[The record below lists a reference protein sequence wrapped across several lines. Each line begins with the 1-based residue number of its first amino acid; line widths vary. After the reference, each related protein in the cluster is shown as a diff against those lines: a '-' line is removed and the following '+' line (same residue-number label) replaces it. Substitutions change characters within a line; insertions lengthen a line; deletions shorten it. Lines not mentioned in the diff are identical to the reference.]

1 MNLSSIILK
10 DVRSQ
15 FDSNKF
21 KESMNEVGRE
31 YEFSIQKMNVQG
43 LEPDGGRRFGLVD
56 SYADYKRNI
65 GRQAIPDFLY
75 TGTAEEDFMYQ
86 TKRRGVSFGYNS
98 ARVGGYMR
106 DHEEGNGVP
115 QRRQFPIEED
125 SDSSEQQTNIGD
137 VKDIIF
143 ELLNEKRTIKADLII
158 NIGSAF
164 KSKGSVIV
172 G

>member
-1 MNLSSIILK
+1 MKLSSIILK

-15 FDSNKF
+15 LNSNKF

-31 YEFSIQKMNVQG
+31 YEFSINRMNQQA
-43 LEPDGGRRFGLVD
+43 LEPDGNRRFGLVD
-56 SYADYKRNI
+56 SYADYKENI
-65 GRQAIPDFLY
+65 GRKPIPDFLY

-86 TKRRGVSFGYNS
+86 TKKRGVSFGYNS

-106 DHEEGNGVP
+106 DHEEGNRVP

-125 SDSSEQQTNIGD
+125 SGSTEQQGNIDD

-143 ELLNEKRTIKADLII
+143 ELLNERRTIKADLFI
-158 NIGSAF
+158 NIGNT
-164 KSKGSVIV
+164 SKGSLTV

>member
-15 FDSNKF
+15 LDSSKF
-21 KESMNEVGRE
+21 RETMNQVGDE
-31 YEFSIQKMNVQG
+31 YDFSIRKMNVQG
-43 LEPDGGRRFGLVD
+43 LEPDGTRRFGLVD

-65 GRQAIPDFLY
+65 GRQPIPDFLY
-75 TGTAEEDFMYQ
+75 TGTADEDFMYQ
-86 TKRRGVSFGYNS
+86 PKKRGVSFGYNS

-125 SDSSEQQTNIGD
+125 SDSSEQQTNISD

-143 ELLNEKRTIKADLII
+143 ELLNEQRTINADLFI
-158 NIGSAF
+158 NIGNT
-164 KSKGSVIV
+164 SKGSITV